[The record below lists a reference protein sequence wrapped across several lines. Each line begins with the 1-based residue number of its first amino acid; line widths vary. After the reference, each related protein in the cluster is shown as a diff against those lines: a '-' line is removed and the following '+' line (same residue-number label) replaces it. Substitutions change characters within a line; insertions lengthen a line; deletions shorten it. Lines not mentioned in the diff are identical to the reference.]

1 MSSEIYQTV
10 AFGMRYWFILIIGL
24 MLLTLILVS
33 RSEYRERK
41 AVMGE
46 VGQYIG
52 YLEIIGGAD
61 DVLGERIG
69 IMKENLVGNSR
80 SADIVIADPS
90 GHKNHAMINRK
101 KGRVMLIPL
110 NGSDTKINGR
120 KATHPHEIFTG
131 DSVSFGDIEA
141 SVYIKPQEEEDPHDN
156 QA

>member
-90 GHKNHAMINRK
+90 VHKNHAMINRK
-101 KGRVMLIPL
+101 RG
-110 NGSDTKINGR
+110 G
-120 KATHPHEIFTG
+120 
-131 DSVSFGDIEA
+131 
-141 SVYIKPQEEEDPHDN
+141 
-156 QA
+156 